1 MQRNNFVFLFGNITH
16 YTTRTLE
23 VDNQPTQVM
32 EIQLLTDEAAKGG
45 CHRVFVT
52 GQQAMELQH
61 FLAASSDE
69 PLEVTVLGHLHS
81 SGNNV
86 AVMASRVTAVVPKS
100 VRQKAVKQ
108 IRETESRTSKFRLAR

>member
-1 MQRNNFVFLFGNITH
+1 MQRNNFVFLFGTITH
-16 YTTRTLE
+16 HTTRALE

-32 EIQLLTDEAAKGG
+32 ELHLLTDEAAKGG

-52 GQQAMELQH
+52 GRQAMELQH
-61 FLAASSDE
+61 FLAASQDE

-81 SGNNV
+81 SGNSI
-86 AVMASRVTAVVPKS
+86 AVMASRVTAVVPKG

-108 IRETESRTSKFRLAR
+108 IREAEVRI

>member
-1 MQRNNFVFLFGNITH
+1 MQRNNFVFLFGTITH
-16 YTTRTLE
+16 HTTRTLE

-32 EIQLLTDEAAKGG
+32 ELQLFTDEVAKGG

-52 GQQAMELQH
+52 GRQAMELQH
-61 FLAASSDE
+61 FLAASQDE

-100 VRQKAVKQ
+100 VRQKAVRA
-108 IRETESRTSKFRLAR
+108 IRIEEIR